1 MKRHWIATFV
11 TLFTLA
17 LLAGTLVAKE
27 ADDRPDKPDGRKRA
41 GRRPGGPGRMPDV
54 GLTDAQ
60 KKEIEGIRK
69 DAMAKIK
76 DAKPEQRREIFK
88 KMREAIDG
96 VLTEEQREKMKKARG
111 RGGPGGKRPDI
122 GLTDDQKAK
131 IEAIRKEARAAA
143 KDAKGEDRKTIFEK
157 MKKDIEALLTD
168 EQREKMKK
176 AHQGGR
182 RGRGMPDVGLTD
194 AQKAQIEA
202 IRKKARADAKD
213 AKGEDRKAI
222 FEKMKKDIHALLTE
236 EQLEK
241 LKKAHQ
247 DGPRDKGRGGRGDR
261 KGRKGGGNRPP
272 KKQPADE

>member
-27 ADDRPDKPDGRKRA
+27 ADDRPNKPDGRKRA
-41 GRRPGGPGRMPDV
+41 GRRPVGPGRMPDI

-96 VLTEEQREKMKKARG
+96 VLTEEQREKMKKARKGGPRGGRPDIGLTEEQKEKMTAIRKAAAEKAKDAKPEERRAIYAQARKDCEALMTKEQLEKMKKARQGGPRG
-111 RGGPGGKRPDI
+111 RGMPDI

-131 IEAIRKEARAAA
+131 IETIRKEARAAA
-143 KDAKGEDRKTIFEK
+143 KDAKGEDRKAIFAK
-157 MKKDIEALLTD
+157 MKKDIDALLTD

-176 AHQGGR
+176 AHQ
-182 RGRGMPDVGLTD
+182 
-194 AQKAQIEA
+194 
-202 IRKKARADAKD
+202 
-213 AKGEDRKAI
+213 
-222 FEKMKKDIHALLTE
+222 
-236 EQLEK
+236 
-241 LKKAHQ
+241 
-247 DGPRDKGRGGRGDR
+247 DGPRGKGRGDR
-261 KGRKGGGNRPP
+261 KGRKGGGDRPP
-272 KKQPADE
+272 KK